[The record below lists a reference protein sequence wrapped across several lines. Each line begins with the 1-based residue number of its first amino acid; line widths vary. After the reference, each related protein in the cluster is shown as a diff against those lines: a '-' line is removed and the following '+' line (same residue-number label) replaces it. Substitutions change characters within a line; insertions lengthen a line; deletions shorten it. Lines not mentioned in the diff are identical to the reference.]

1 MHPTWMGG
9 AEDLALLRPHKHMLP
24 DGERAGPSTW
34 PSHRPPCMHINLR
47 ARTDRTR
54 SDRVLGVLKDDEL
67 LCARPRA
74 CVAWLSDTLEVG
86 RLNTFLGLLDMPPA
100 KQPRWERRPNWQQ
113 GGSSRGQ
120 ADAGPKQEAE
130 PAAAVEQPNRI
141 TAVERRQLFARLLWL
156 ADYPLIFAAEAAL
169 NAELL
174 QGLMEEFPRTTRGG

>member
-1 MHPTWMGG
+1 
-9 AEDLALLRPHKHMLP
+9 
-24 DGERAGPSTW
+24 
-34 PSHRPPCMHINLR
+34 
-47 ARTDRTR
+47 
-54 SDRVLGVLKDDEL
+54 
-67 LCARPRA
+67 
-74 CVAWLSDTLEVG
+74 
-86 RLNTFLGLLDMPPA
+86 MPPA
-100 KQPRWERRPNWQQ
+100 KQPHWERRPKWHQ